1 MTERNN
7 AMEWELLH
15 SLEDL
20 MSDTFREHWFYRW
33 SRLFK
38 NTDAAHIPVREKECE
53 HIMHRSMQ
61 YRQEKEEYEV
71 LQWN

>member
-20 MSDTFREHWFYRW
+20 MSDTFREHWLYRLN
-33 SRLFK
+33 RLFR
-38 NTDAAHIPVREKECE
+38 NSDAHVNPIRRKECE
-53 HIMHRSMQ
+53 HIKQIGME
-61 YRQEKEEYEV
+61 YRKEKTIYDL
-71 LQWN
+71 LQ